1 MPDHAEESELPPYG
15 VVVRSVAVTV
25 CQGQVLLVQ
34 SNSTPGAWVPPGG
47 KLEPG
52 EALPEAAARE
62 VLEETGVAVQARWL
76 VAYREVWGANADALE
91 LYFAAEPVAGEPAEP
106 DGGVE
111 QRAAWWVS
119 LAGLGNVRHFPQE
132 LGALCRRVTAGER
145 EALRLAPRDLREATA
160 R

>member
-1 MPDHAEESELPPYG
+1 
-15 VVVRSVAVTV
+15 VIVRSVAVTV
-25 CQGQVLLVQ
+25 CEGQVLLVA

-47 KLEPG
+47 KLERH

-62 VLEETGVAVQARWL
+62 VLEETGVEVRALWL
-76 VAYREVWGANADALE
+76 TAYREVWGAAGDGLE
-91 LYFAAEPVAGEPAEP
+91 LYFAAETVVGTPTPP

-111 QRAAWWVS
+111 GRAAQWVP
-119 LAGLGNVRHFPQE
+119 LAGLAQVLHFPAD

-145 EALRLAPRDLREATA
+145 EALRLAPRDLRGGAA